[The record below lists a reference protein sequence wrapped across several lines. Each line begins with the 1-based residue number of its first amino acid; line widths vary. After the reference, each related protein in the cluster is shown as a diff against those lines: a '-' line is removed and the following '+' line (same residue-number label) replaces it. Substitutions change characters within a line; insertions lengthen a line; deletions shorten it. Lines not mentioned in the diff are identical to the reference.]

1 MLNKALRFR
10 DIDTLITFRTF
21 IADLYQQLKVA
32 QQETTEQ
39 SVIYVYR
46 GQLIS
51 SEELDHIKS
60 SVGRY
65 VSMNS
70 FFSTTLDRELA
81 VFYLPCSG
89 NVLENELHGVLFEI
103 EVDQSVTDTKPYA
116 NISHLSSFEAERE
129 VLFMLGSIFKIES
142 VVNSNDTQT
151 IIKLKLCN
159 ENDHHLKELSSYLKH
174 NLSCGPTLVSLGNLL
189 ENMGEYEKAARCYRR
204 QLDKPD
210 KKNSYVTGCCYT
222 GLGVIENIRGNYNSA
237 IRYHIKA
244 LNINLRIPNN
254 NENIVDNYN
263 NLASAFK
270 CRKNY
275 KIALGYYNKCL
286 KIQERMYK
294 NESLKVAKTYVNIG
308 IIYGE
313 QEKYHD
319 ALKYQNY
326 ALKIQEKCLPA
337 DHFIIAR
344 TCGNIGV
351 VHHKIK
357 DYNKALLYYQKSLE
371 ILLKSLPDTHLC
383 LALTY
388 HNIGE
393 AYQDTNELNLALQ
406 NYLKA
411 DQVYR
416 YSLPPEHPDLLENK
430 QYLEKIQKKLK

>member
-1 MLNKALRFR
+1 MQLFIEVLLRMSHSREDQMELVQLCKADETNGSQLKIIEEFEKTYPTRNALWWYTRDSCLYRMLNKALRFR

-174 NLSCGPTLVSLGNLL
+174 NLSCAV
-189 ENMGEYEKAARCYRR
+189 
-204 QLDKPD
+204 Q
-210 KKNSYVTGCCYT
+210 
-222 GLGVIENIRGNYNSA
+222 
-237 IRYHIKA
+237 H
-244 LNINLRIPNN
+244 
-254 NENIVDNYN
+254 
-263 NLASAFK
+263 
-270 CRKNY
+270 
-275 KIALGYYNKCL
+275 
-286 KIQERMYK
+286 
-294 NESLKVAKTYVNIG
+294 
-308 IIYGE
+308 
-313 QEKYHD
+313 
-319 ALKYQNY
+319 
-326 ALKIQEKCLPA
+326 
-337 DHFIIAR
+337 
-344 TCGNIGV
+344 
-351 VHHKIK
+351 
-357 DYNKALLYYQKSLE
+357 
-371 ILLKSLPDTHLC
+371 
-383 LALTY
+383 
-388 HNIGE
+388 
-393 AYQDTNELNLALQ
+393 
-406 NYLKA
+406 
-411 DQVYR
+411 
-416 YSLPPEHPDLLENK
+416 
-430 QYLEKIQKKLK
+430 